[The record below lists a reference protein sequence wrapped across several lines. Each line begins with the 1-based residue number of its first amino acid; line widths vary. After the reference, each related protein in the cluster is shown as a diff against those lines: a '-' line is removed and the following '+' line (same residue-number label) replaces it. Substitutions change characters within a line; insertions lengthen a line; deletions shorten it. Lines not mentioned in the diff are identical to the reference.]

1 MPYSVYKC
9 NKSGEYFAYGMRYKE
24 LWLITGRPHG
34 SLADLPTYSSDQLSA
49 GPRAG
54 TLMDRNG
61 RVFEYVEGEYNWV
74 EHIPARY
81 FQSLSA
87 APLDGNPKD
96 IQGRKKAPLHL
107 IPAVAQVH
115 LSRAFNDGVQK
126 YGQANWREK
135 GVNASVYAAA
145 AQRHLALWYD
155 GGEELAD
162 DSKVHH
168 LGHAMACLAIILD
181 AQQCGKLN
189 DDRPDA
195 VPGLADLFKNPE
207 NQQ

>member
-1 MPYSVYKC
+1 MPYDIYKC
-9 NKSGEYFAYGMRYKE
+9 TKFNDVYAYGVNTGLMWALAGRDPKKKFGKPEYSYTE
-24 LWLITGRPHG
+24 LSHG
-34 SLADLPTYSSDQLSA
+34 V
-49 GPRAG
+49 REG

-61 RVFEYVEGEYNWV
+61 RVFERIDGTYEHCR
-74 EHIPARY
+74 HIPEE
-81 FQSLSA
+81 FFKSPVQSG
-87 APLDGNPKD
+87 GNPKD
-96 IQGRKKAPLHL
+96 AQGRKKVPLHL

-115 LSRAFNDGVQK
+115 LARAFNDGVQK
-126 YGQANWREK
+126 YGQANWRK
-135 GVNASVYAAA
+135 SGVNASVYVSA

-195 VPGLADLFKNPE
+195 VPGLANLFKNPE
-207 NQQ
+207 NPQ

>member
-1 MPYSVYKC
+1 MACNRKC
-9 NKSGEYFAYGMRYKE
+9 VWACAGASKDTLLDHVPAYQGTELGMGIKPDT
-24 LWLITGRPHG
+24 I
-34 SLADLPTYSSDQLSA
+34 
-49 GPRAG
+49 
-54 TLMDRNG
+54 MDRHG
-61 RVFEYVEGEYNWV
+61 RVFELIAGPYKTLDE
-74 EHIPARY
+74 IPNSY
-81 FQSLSA
+81 FQSEHS
-87 APLDGNPKD
+87 GNPKD

-135 GVNASVYAAA
+135 GVNASVYVAA

-155 GGEELAD
+155 GGEELAE

-207 NQQ
+207 NQ

>member
-1 MPYSVYKC
+1 MYDIYVC
-9 NKSGEYFAYGMRYKE
+9 TKSGEAYAYSHVAEAMWVLSGQKRY
-24 LWLITGRPHG
+24 
-34 SLADLPTYSSDQLSA
+34 SLTQPPTYARTQLSP
-49 GPRAG
+49 GVHPG
-54 TLMDRNG
+54 TITDLNG
-61 RVFEYVEGEYNWV
+61 RVFT
-74 EHIPARY
+74 HIAGPVAYAHRIPDAY
-81 FQSLSA
+81 FD
-87 APLDGNPKD
+87 PVKTNVDGNPKD
-96 IQGRKKAPLHL
+96 VQGRKKAPLHL
-107 IPAVAQVH
+107 IPATAQVH
-115 LSRAFNDGVQK
+115 LARAFNDGVQK

-135 GVNASVYAAA
+135 GVNASVYVAA

>member
-1 MPYSVYKC
+1 MAYYIYKC
-9 NKSGEYFAYGMRYKE
+9 TKTGEVYAHGTVTKV
-24 LWLITGRPHG
+24 LWALAGRDPAAALVDPEYDHMQISHG
-34 SLADLPTYSSDQLSA
+34 IRP
-49 GPRAG
+49 G
-54 TLMDRNG
+54 TLMDMHG
-61 RVFEYVEGEYNWV
+61 RVFVLVSGPYADQRD
-74 EHIPARY
+74 IPARY
-81 FQSLSA
+81 FQKLPQA
-87 APLDGNPKD
+87 TDGNPKD
-96 IQGRKKAPLHL
+96 VEGRKKVPLHL
-107 IPAVAQVH
+107 IPAPAQVH
-115 LSRAFNDGVQK
+115 LARAFNDGVQK

-135 GVNASVYAAA
+135 GVNASVYVAA

-189 DDRPDA
+189 DDRPYA